1 MKVAK
6 NSLLTFFVFN
16 GLVVQQ
22 KSQNSVKIFWCSQ
35 SQNNSIKLLLSHQEV
50 SIVHWMI
57 FANQHSVV

>member
-16 GLVVQQ
+16 GLVEHQ

-35 SQNNSIKLLLSHQEV
+35 SQNNSIKLLLSHHKV
-50 SIVHWMI
+50 SIVHRMI
-57 FANQHSVV
+57 FAYQHSVV

>member
-50 SIVHWMI
+50 SIVHRMI
-57 FANQHSVV
+57 LANQHSVV